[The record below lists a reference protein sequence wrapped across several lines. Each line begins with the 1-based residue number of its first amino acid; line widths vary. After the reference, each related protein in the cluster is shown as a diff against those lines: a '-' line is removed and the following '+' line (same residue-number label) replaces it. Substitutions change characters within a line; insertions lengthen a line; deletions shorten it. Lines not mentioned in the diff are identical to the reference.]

1 MTFTLGNNIQAGQ
14 KIKTSNGW
22 RKVKSV
28 TDDGVEVKE
37 GVIPF
42 GATIHGWKAR

>member
-22 RKVKSV
+22 RKVKYV
-28 TDDGVEVKE
+28 TDNGAQIKE
-37 GVIPF
+37 GIIPF
-42 GATIHGWKAR
+42 GATIYGWKAK